1 MSFCH
6 KCRCDQPTVDVL
18 MNFDGT
24 EHVID
29 LKGRFEGSPDVR
41 NERATYT
48 VPLCSIC
55 RRPNWEAMA
64 YDHRCCT
71 PNPEKDN
78 CPNWGAKDYK
88 ASLKAIA
95 TKTEGIVSE
104 VYRIASIEAIQKEH
118 KDDPKALAKAIKM
131 RVDLLDA
138 IARNPSAKME
148 EYKEEPKMDKPQKYT
163 LIHCN
168 AAAMTTRHNITGVIK
183 GDKIEFKIE
192 GTRKV
197 LVHEIGDSTIILPG
211 WDTLFVDS
219 DGDKFHGNACLN
231 ISARTG
237 MAMQGIGGMGK
248 KEPILHSPEALRHII
263 DTSNLNPKLD
273 KGLILYWT
281 PEGLDNDEPV
291 VLYPELAEKLG
302 HAVIDQY
309 LDKENNECKPQ
320 ATDLKSTE
328 KVLPPTP
335 PAPAKETAPIQ
346 EAPSHIA
353 NVVATSSTASS
364 QAHIETHTHLKKGFQ
379 YHIVVPHNRVSR
391 EEWESMTGKA
401 RAVGGWYGNKYKDVP
416 GGYCFKDKAVA
427 TKFMADHFVGVN
439 DMVES
444 CQESC
449 KTGSIP
455 KREKMGP
462 LATCHVNRSPNVMH
476 IASGCELYG
485 PGVIESDDHGE
496 RVIARLMASGIDWNL
511 PLEKLQENPAIESI
525 VTEALKEKEAP
536 TNPPKARRLIPYHP
550 EPESTPEPEPVV
562 EVAPESNVVKV
573 DFSTPDADLELQE
586 ALALADRL

>member
-1 MSFCH
+1 MPFCH

-29 LKGRFEGSPDVR
+29 MKDRYDGSPDVV

-48 VPLCSIC
+48 VPLCSVC

-64 YDHRCCT
+64 FEHRCCT
-71 PNPEKDN
+71 PNPPKDN

-95 TKTEGIVSE
+95 TKTEGVISE
-104 VYRIASIEAIQKEH
+104 VYKVASVDAIQKKH

-148 EYKEEPKMDKPQKYT
+148 EYKETPKMDKPQKYT

-168 AAAMTTRHNITGVIK
+168 AAAITTRHNITGVIN
-183 GDKIEFKIE
+183 GDKVEFKIE
-192 GTRKV
+192 GKRKV

-211 WDTLFVDS
+211 WDTLYVDS
-219 DGDKFHGNACLN
+219 DGDKFNGNACLN

-237 MAMQGIGGMGK
+237 MAMQGIGGLGK
-248 KEPILHSPEALRHII
+248 KEPILHSPEAIKLII
-263 DTSNLNPKLD
+263 NNRNLNPKLN

-281 PEGLDNDEPV
+281 PEGLDKDEPV

-302 HAVIDQY
+302 HAVIDGY
-309 LDKENNECKPQ
+309 LDKENDECKKK
-320 ATDLKSTE
+320 TDPTQECGEFTNAQSGGASKSTAA
-328 KVLPPTP
+328 PSPMP
-335 PAPAKETAPIQ
+335 PAPAKKNAAPKQ
-346 EAPSHIA
+346 EPPSQPA
-353 NVVATSSTASS
+353 KVAATSSTGCSEG
-364 QAHIETHTHLKKGFQ
+364 QAHIETHVHMKKNFQ
-379 YHIVVPHNRVSR
+379 YHIVVPHSRVSR

-427 TKFMADHFVGVN
+427 TKFMADHFAEVSN
-439 DMVES
+439 MVE
-444 CQESC
+444 QPKAE
-449 KTGSIP
+449 P

-476 IASGCELYG
+476 VASACELYG
-485 PGVIESDDHGE
+485 PGVIESDDHGDQ
-496 RVIARLMASGIDWNL
+496 VIARLMASGIDWNL

-536 TNPPKARRLIPYHP
+536 
-550 EPESTPEPEPVV
+550 EPEPVA

-586 ALALADRL
+586 ALALAERL

>member
-1 MSFCH
+1 MPFCH
-6 KCRCDQPTVDVL
+6 KCRCDQPTESIPIG
-18 MNFDGT
+18 FDGKLLDKDMLGVWD
-24 EHVID
+24 EKKNFISY
-29 LKGRFEGSPDVR
+29 L
-41 NERATYT
+41 
-48 VPLCSIC
+48 VPVCSVC

-64 YDHRCCT
+64 SEHRCCT
-71 PNPEKDN
+71 QNPPKDN

-95 TKTEGIVSE
+95 TKTEGVISE
-104 VYRIASIEAIQKEH
+104 VYKVASVDAIQKKH
-118 KDDPKALAKAIKM
+118 KDDHKALAKAIKM

-148 EYKEEPKMDKPQKYT
+148 EYKEEPKMEKPQKYT

-168 AAAMTTRHNITGVIK
+168 AGGITTRNNITGIIK
-183 GDKIEFKIE
+183 DSKVEFKIE
-192 GTRKV
+192 GKRKV

-211 WDTLFVDS
+211 WDTLYVDS
-219 DGDKFHGNACLN
+219 DGDKFNGNACLN

-248 KEPILHSPEALRHII
+248 KEPILHSPDAVKHII
-263 DTSNLNPKLD
+263 NTSNLNPKLD

-281 PEGLDNDEPV
+281 PEGLDKDEPV
-291 VLYPELAEKLG
+291 VLYPDLAEGRG
-302 HAVIDQY
+302 HAVLNEY
-309 LDKENNECKPQ
+309 LERKSDECKTQ
-320 ATDLKSTE
+320 NNGESKSTE
-328 KVLPPTP
+328 TKRHTP
-335 PAPAKETAPIQ
+335 PASSTKETASGEVVQ
-346 EAPSHIA
+346 SAAQAAP
-353 NVVATSSTASS
+353 TSSTASS
-364 QAHIETHTHLKKGFQ
+364 QAHIETHVHMKKNFQ
-379 YHIVVPHNRVSR
+379 YHIVVPHSRVSR

-427 TKFMADHFVGVN
+427 TKFMADHFAEVSN
-439 DMVES
+439 MVE
-444 CQESC
+444 QPKAE
-449 KTGSIP
+449 P

-476 IASGCELYG
+476 IASACELYG
-485 PGVIESDDHGE
+485 PGVIESDDHGDQ
-496 RVIARLMASGIDWNL
+496 VIARLMASGIDWNL

-536 TNPPKARRLIPYHP
+536 
-550 EPESTPEPEPVV
+550 EPEPVA

-586 ALALADRL
+586 ALALAERL